1 MTLRETFESLRS
13 RGELAFMPYQ
23 TAGFPTL
30 GGSLANLRVLAEL
43 GADLLEIGIP
53 FSDPIADGPTI
64 QYASQIALE
73 NGVSLRSSLAAL
85 EQLDVPCPLVVMS
98 YLNPL
103 LAVEREQLFAAL
115 HAVRVRGLIVPD
127 LDLAEA
133 DEWCAA
139 AREHD
144 VSLVFLLAPTSS
156 DERMRR
162 IAELSD
168 GFIYAVSLTGTTG
181 AREMLPASLPRFL
194 ERIRAV
200 TDKPVVVGF
209 GISTP
214 EHVRSLHGRADGV
227 VVASRIIDAIR
238 RGQPWTGLV
247 ESLKAATRGVG
258 SSVPAPP
265 RS

>member
-1 MTLRETFESLRS
+1 MTLREAFETLRRRS
-13 RGELAFMPYQ
+13 ELAFMPYQ

-43 GADLLEIGIP
+43 GADMLEIGIP

-103 LAVEREQLFAAL
+103 LSVARERLFADL
-115 HAVRVRGLIVPD
+115 RAVRVRGLIVPD

-133 DEWCAA
+133 EAWCAA
-139 AREHD
+139 ARAQG
-144 VSLVFLLAPTSS
+144 VSMVFLLAPTST
-156 DERMRR
+156 DERIRH

-168 GFIYAVSLTGTTG
+168 SFIYAVSVTGTTG
-181 AREMLPASLPRFL
+181 ARAALPESLPAFL
-194 ERIRAV
+194 GRIRAV

-214 EHVRSLHGRADGV
+214 EHVRRLHGQADGI
-227 VVASRIIDAIR
+227 VVASRLIDAIR
-238 RGQPWTGLV
+238 RGQPWIGLV
-247 ESLKAATRGVG
+247 ESLKAATRGAG
-258 SSVPAPP
+258 STAAAPP